1 MPTAELSRTA
11 DARPAAGAPNSKT
24 ESAPPSIPVA
34 IVAGPAFK
42 ARAFLLG
49 ERLDLRAQPPG
60 DVIALSPVTLA
71 VAGGGVAVLFRYG
84 AAVLFGVPDAAQSR
98 FIDML
103 RPLIGAPY
111 EKPETEEAQIR
122 IDPSSHDDILGG
134 TLHLETLTAGR
145 LQVIA
150 DVLSKSVVLALYESG
165 VGQSFDRIEPL
176 ATDLRRTGRL
186 PGKSSQLLRQIGAM
200 LLSEQTMM
208 GRVEITEKPE
218 MLWEHPELEGLFL
231 RTEDEFEIRERY
243 IALGRKLDFISQT
256 VRTLLD
262 LLNSRHT
269 LRVEWY
275 IVILI
280 VVEIVLTLYTMATGT
295 H

>member
-1 MPTAELSRTA
+1 MPAAELSHIA
-11 DARPAAGAPNSKT
+11 EARPATVKPG
-24 ESAPPSIPVA
+24 PPPVA
-34 IVAGPAFK
+34 QPTIPAGILAGPAFT

-49 ERLDLRAQPPG
+49 ERLDLRARLPG
-60 DVIALSPVTLA
+60 EVLALSPLA
-71 VAGGGVAVLFRYG
+71 IAVEGGGVAVLFRYG
-84 AAVLFGVPDAAQSR
+84 AAVLFGVPDEVQTR
-98 FIDML
+98 FLDAL
-103 RPLIGAPY
+103 RPLVGSPY
-111 EKPETEEAQIR
+111 DKPETEEAPVR
-122 IDPSSHDDILGG
+122 IEPSSHDDILGG
-134 TLHLETLTAGR
+134 TLHLESLTAGR

-150 DVLSKSVVLALYESG
+150 DVLSKSVVLAVYESS